1 MTGTKTGRTNALKKT
16 DYQAFLER
24 KDRGTV
30 DIGHVRDEEN
40 PADFMTKYV
49 PKAKYEASYKYA
61 TNAHNSVRA

>member
-1 MTGTKTGRTNALKKT
+1 
-16 DYQAFLER
+16 
-24 KDRGTV
+24 
-30 DIGHVRDEEN
+30 VRDEEN